1 MLKTISYSHSQIELR
16 NLLFGTMIACAFAA
30 CSNED
35 DPIPNVDPT
44 PTPETG
50 TADLTIV
57 VKNLTKST
65 QTKAGED
72 ENAKEGEATIHN
84 LFVALYN
91 ENGTFL
97 QVSDLTA
104 NKDGETT
111 DSNNEIKFEGLK
123 AGASYRA
130 LAFAN
135 VPKDALSATAN
146 SFELTSDYYVLS
158 GAGANGLPM
167 SSGISPVFTLVE
179 GENYYGYS
187 SAAGGNSI
195 EPGKPLGLIRNVARV
210 ELRAL
215 SLDMTQVK
223 VNSSQKYKSGTIKFV
238 PKDVFVLH
246 GRKKANVADQDMS
259 NTAWFN
265 LPDKVWGNI
274 AATYETA
281 DGDDYYSGTNSSNS
295 FGCFAG
301 TVDATNYIKVL
312 STAETTYTQ
321 SWDGTTITG
330 DREITLANSLY
341 FYVLPNNQTKA
352 AREQDGQEEDGQAS
366 VLDKT
371 TLASELVISGEVYI
385 KAIMNDNTSWT
396 FGEESTPVLRYWP
409 IKIGT
414 DGLGSEDTYYGQVH
428 RNVVYNI
435 SATIAGNGYADP
447 TLPKGDPTADLF
459 VKTMVMNWGTAT
471 QAPVIE

>member
-1 MLKTISYSHSQIELR
+1 MLFRS
-16 NLLFGTMIACAFAA
+16 
-30 CSNED
+30 
-35 DPIPNVDPT
+35 
-44 PTPETG
+44 
-50 TADLTIV
+50 
-57 VKNLTKST
+57 
-65 QTKAGED
+65 
-72 ENAKEGEATIHN
+72 
-84 LFVALYN
+84 
-91 ENGTFL
+91 
-97 QVSDLTA
+97 
-104 NKDGETT
+104 
-111 DSNNEIKFEGLK
+111 
-123 AGASYRA
+123 SYRA

-274 AATYETA
+274 AATYETR
-281 DGDDYYSGTNSSNS
+281 S
-295 FGCFAG
+295 
-301 TVDATNYIKVL
+301 
-312 STAETTYTQ
+312 
-321 SWDGTTITG
+321 
-330 DREITLANSLY
+330 
-341 FYVLPNNQTKA
+341 
-352 AREQDGQEEDGQAS
+352 EEH
-366 VLDKT
+366 T
-371 TLASELVISGEVYI
+371 SELQSRE
-385 KAIMNDNTSWT
+385 
-396 FGEESTPVLRYWP
+396 
-409 IKIGT
+409 
-414 DGLGSEDTYYGQVH
+414 
-428 RNVVYNI
+428 
-435 SATIAGNGYADP
+435 
-447 TLPKGDPTADLF
+447 
-459 VKTMVMNWGTAT
+459 
-471 QAPVIE
+471 